1 MTATVTG
8 IRRDC
13 THPRARHEHGTRN
26 AYALDNC
33 RCTPCRQASARY
45 GYELQV
51 RQINGQTDWIDPT
64 PARAHLAALRQAGL
78 GTRRIEELTSVS
90 RSALRE
96 LARGQQ
102 DTIHRDTEARL
113 LALALPTPADLGA
126 TVPVDAAGTRRR
138 VQALMRMGHPLPQI
152 AAHAGLNRQALDRA
166 LNHTHVQA
174 ATAVSIA
181 RTYEQLWDTAP
192 DTSTP
197 ARTAAVNRTRARA
210 LAAGWVPPAAWDD
223 DAIDDPDATP
233 ADPRAEG
240 RRGRPPVDLDEWVHL
255 VRGGESPARAATR
268 LNARVSTI
276 SSAARTHDRIDVLSL
291 LQQVA

>member
-13 THPRARHEHGTRN
+13 THPFARHEHGTRN
-26 AYALDNC
+26 AYKLDGC
-33 RCTPCRQASARY
+33 HCTPCRQASARY

-51 RQINGQTDWIDPT
+51 RKISGQTDWIDPT
-64 PARAHLAALRQAGL
+64 PARAHLTALREAGL
-78 GTRRIEELTSVS
+78 GTRRIEELTRVS

-102 DTIHRDTEARL
+102 ETIHRDTEARI

-126 TVPVDAAGTRRR
+126 VVPVDATGTRRR

-152 AAHAGLNRQALDRA
+152 AAHAGLTRQALDRA
-166 LNHTHVQA
+166 LVHPHVQA
-174 ATAVSIA
+174 ATAVSVA

-192 DTSTP
+192 DTSTS
-197 ARTAAVNRTRARA
+197 ARTAAVTRTRTRA
-210 LAAGWVPPAAWDD
+210 LAAGWVAPAAWDD

-233 ADPRAEG
+233 AEPRAAA
-240 RRGRPPVDLDEWVHL
+240 RRGRPPVDLDEWAHL
-255 VRGGESPARAATR
+255 VRGGENPARAASR
-268 LNARVSTI
+268 LNATVSTI
-276 SSAARTHDRIDVLSL
+276 SSAAHRHDRTDVLSL
-291 LQQVA
+291 LQAA